1 MQLDSATNHV
11 NTVNR
16 ILTKRKFPKQEDIV
30 ATKVILGLLH
40 EDIENS
46 KNYTQKLEQENKK
59 LKLIATA
66 QEQKSETLRKLLQ
79 KTPDKVL
86 FLDITIYFSCI
97 IYYSDQESVWT
108 IIIYSF
114 ICASLS
120 LYVYVREHISTRSMF
135 TKFCIHIPYDRV
147 SILPRQRCGTLCTS
161 TFMNDVTF
169 DGKEAGHYVANLSV
183 EYY

>member
-46 KNYTQKLEQENKK
+46 KNYTQKLEQENKR

-86 FLDITIYFSCI
+86 FLEITIYFSCI
-97 IYYSDQESVWT
+97 IYYSDQESV
-108 IIIYSF
+108 
-114 ICASLS
+114 
-120 LYVYVREHISTRSMF
+120 
-135 TKFCIHIPYDRV
+135 
-147 SILPRQRCGTLCTS
+147 
-161 TFMNDVTF
+161 
-169 DGKEAGHYVANLSV
+169 
-183 EYY
+183 